1 VRNHLGRAWLREA
14 MAQWARSSPVKIRM
28 KRDQAERLAADWYF
42 RFAQFEASGV
52 DATVMTYGEN
62 DRASVLEL
70 VRWLGPGAELLEP
83 AAWRATLRDE
93 LRAMSALYA

>member
-1 VRNHLGRAWLREA
+1 MPR
-14 MAQWARSSPVKIRM
+14 Q
-28 KRDQAERLAADWYF
+28 QAERLAADWYF
-42 RFAQFEASGV
+42 RFARFEPGGAGM
-52 DATVMTYGEN
+52 TVMTYGEN

-93 LRAMSALYA
+93 LSQMATAYGEGVGL

>member
-1 VRNHLGRAWLREA
+1 
-14 MAQWARSSPVKIRM
+14 
-28 KRDQAERLAADWYF
+28 
-42 RFAQFEASGV
+42 V

>member
-1 VRNHLGRAWLREA
+1 
-14 MAQWARSSPVKIRM
+14 M
-28 KRDQAERLAADWYF
+28 KREHAERLADDWYF
-42 RFAQFEASGV
+42 RFAQFEPSG
-52 DATVMTYGEN
+52 ANETVMTYGEN

-93 LRAMSALYA
+93 LRAMAAVYA